1 MISFFKNKEK
11 EKDTVNNDKS
21 YSNIAAL
28 LIHVAKIDKNYE
40 DKEKE
45 IIRKTLIELGAT
57 ISNIDK
63 LITDASVIEENS
75 NQILSFTREVKNAP
89 ESDKIRIVES
99 LWKIIYS
106 DDNADMYE
114 TNLMRRLAGLLYIDA
129 KTMGDLKEKVKKE
142 LSK

>member
-28 LIHVAKIDKNYE
+28 LIHVAKIDENYE

-63 LITDASVIEENS
+63 LIADALVIEENS

-106 DDNADMYE
+106 DDTADMYE
-114 TNLMRRLAGLLYIDA
+114 TNLMRRLAGLLYIDS